1 MVTKELLSQYT
12 SLLKEREEI
21 ETSIERLEKRIAKM
35 ESEGTVIDSVKGG
48 FGGIQRFVIE
58 GFPNDDI
65 EIRRGLL
72 RIRKNHLE
80 LLNNRILAQINEIE
94 AFMWSIPNNSPIRMI
109 VRLRYIENLQWDEV
123 ASRFGAGYSEDAV
136 KKMFYR
142 YIEKENQKETVKN

>member
-12 SLLKEREEI
+12 SLLKERDEVEA
-21 ETSIERLEKRIAKM
+21 SIGRLEKQISKI
-35 ESEGTVIDSVKGG
+35 ESDGTVIDSVKGG

-72 RIRKNHLE
+72 RIRKKHLE

-123 ASRFGAGYSEDAV
+123 ADRFGPGYTEDSV

-142 YIEKENQKETVKN
+142 YLDKENSKKVS